1 MAENVKKVE
10 KTRKVKNEGTPGEK
24 GKISEGVSRKKGIP
38 VSGKNEEEKK
48 VVKPRGR
55 NGAGTAS
62 VRKYTKDLPESDIS
76 RIVRESFQY
85 FGRKPPKDNQECAD
99 RLNEYFR
106 QCNAEGQM
114 PTVEDMC
121 LALGSTRQRVWE
133 WENAVS
139 ANPERAD
146 MIKRAKEII
155 AAIDG
160 KLAAE
165 GKIPQVVYIFRAKN
179 FHGMKDQQDVVVT
192 PNVDP
197 LGDRRTGEALADK
210 YIDSLKGAEEPQKE
224 AQKGRRL
231 LSLDESVVDAE
242 EVLPDHR
249 ILEVE
254 ASLVDPSTAGGD

>member
-1 MAENVKKVE
+1 MAENVKKRE

-55 NGAGTAS
+55 NGTGTAS

-76 RIVRESFQY
+76 RIIRESFQY
-85 FGRKPPKDNQECAD
+85 FNRKIPANNQEFAE
-99 RLNEYFR
+99 RLNGYFK
-106 QCNAEGQM
+106 QCSDDGQM
-114 PTVEDMC
+114 PTVEDMS
-121 LALGSTRQRVWE
+121 LALGTTRQTLWE
-133 WENAVS
+133 WENNRS
-139 ANPERAD
+139 TNPERSD
-146 MIKRAKEII
+146 MVKKAKQII
-155 AAIDG
+155 AGIDA
-160 KLAAE
+160 KLASE

-254 ASLVDPSTAGGD
+254 ASLVDPSTSRGD